1 MGIGVGCVTNSAKKG
16 QYTPRITGVSMYLLD
31 CMCVMIFYHSRVIVK
46 LSNTKNGKKLREAIR
61 RNTNIF
67 NRKKTT
73 KQVLACL
80 LREELGKSKSRDS
93 AVMRQYSS
101 TYGVETKLVQ
111 KVLEKFNKEK
121 SPTCD

>member
-16 QYTPRITGVSMYLLD
+16 QYTPRITGVSTYLFD
-31 CMCVMIFYHSRVIVK
+31 YMCVMTIYHSRVIVK
-46 LSNTKNGKKLREAIR
+46 LSNTRNGKKLRRTIR

-93 AVMRQYSS
+93 AAMRQYSS
-101 TYGVETKLVQ
+101 TYGIETKLVQ

-121 SPTCD
+121 SPTYN